1 MQVTTNTTNDSVAS
15 RERNRDRTP
24 SATNQEPSSSWKLDS
39 GEQNSALSNYFP
51 ARSLTK
57 SSVYSIAQWEPKVVT
72 YVNPHEPEAQSNQSM
87 MTNTTTTIKHMP
99 FTPYQTPLNSDR
111 RSAKETLRTLDD
123 QLILK
128 TVSADDHNN
137 VSSINL
143 SGQIFKNVDTEN
155 FEMFTSCAFIQAS
168 RTEGTINLDTFD
180 KLENL
185 ADLEINMSGIS
196 ILKQPR
202 PNWDITI
209 LDLSYNSLSES
220 ASQNFEVL
228 SCLPKLR
235 VLNVSGND
243 LLNFGDSGEPIVF
256 ESLQLLIAEDNNLSA
271 DFFRQISNEVNMP
284 NLKVL
289 LLDYNRIQNIPK
301 LESVSSSLEKE
312 LHILSL
318 AGNPIKSFEQFS
330 NVLQFSN
337 LSVLKLQDTPFVR
350 TTSKNPKVVDE
361 SGIIVERH
369 FPDDIKKSSRKGK
382 KKSEKNLP
390 MKIAMRKIAEPKRPK
405 RDKTWFFELIE
416 NLEKRVKYEVRS
428 AILGDLDSDILSER
442 EIKQKTEKSDVDKQ
456 LIIDDPLTGNPV
468 FLTELEHDNEDAV
481 SMRSSASE
489 QSTSTIVS
497 EHPSNYPSEIS
508 DTITDMSILNGSE
521 SDSRGLVTPPLPMS
535 DTVKRLKMAYQ
546 KQTMIHQNHG
556 LTKFPYKVS
565 TNKSTKTLD
574 LVSKHL
580 QSSEQR
586 IIGNSL
592 KSMRNQKAS
601 TKTTLNLEKRASDSA
616 LYEDLNTEY
625 NKLRDEITKMSIDPE
640 IEPKIKNSQ

>member
-1 MQVTTNTTNDSVAS
+1 
-15 RERNRDRTP
+15 
-24 SATNQEPSSSWKLDS
+24 
-39 GEQNSALSNYFP
+39 
-51 ARSLTK
+51 
-57 SSVYSIAQWEPKVVT
+57 VVT

-87 MTNTTTTIKHMP
+87 MTNTTTTVKNMP
-99 FTPYQTPLNSDR
+99 FTPDQTPLNSDR
-111 RSAKETLRTLDD
+111 RSAKETLKTLDD

-143 SGQIFKNVDTEN
+143 SGQIFKNVETEN
-155 FEMFTSCAFIQAS
+155 FEKFTSCAFIQAS

-196 ILKQPR
+196 LLKHPR

-220 ASQNFEVL
+220 ASHNFEVL
-228 SCLPKLR
+228 STLQKLR

-243 LLNFGDSGEPIVF
+243 LLNFGDSGEPIIF

-271 DFFRQISNEVNMP
+271 DIFRQISNEVNMP

-301 LESVSSSLEKE
+301 LETVSSSLEKE

-318 AGNPIKSFEQFS
+318 AGNPIKSFEKFS

-350 TTSKNPKVVDE
+350 TTSKNPKVVDD

-369 FPDDIKKSSRKGK
+369 FPDEIKKSCRKGK
-382 KKSEKNLP
+382 NKSEKNLP

-416 NLEKRVKYEVRS
+416 NLEKRVKY
-428 AILGDLDSDILSER
+428 
-442 EIKQKTEKSDVDKQ
+442 
-456 LIIDDPLTGNPV
+456 
-468 FLTELEHDNEDAV
+468 
-481 SMRSSASE
+481 
-489 QSTSTIVS
+489 
-497 EHPSNYPSEIS
+497 
-508 DTITDMSILNGSE
+508 
-521 SDSRGLVTPPLPMS
+521 
-535 DTVKRLKMAYQ
+535 
-546 KQTMIHQNHG
+546 
-556 LTKFPYKVS
+556 
-565 TNKSTKTLD
+565 
-574 LVSKHL
+574 
-580 QSSEQR
+580 
-586 IIGNSL
+586 
-592 KSMRNQKAS
+592 
-601 TKTTLNLEKRASDSA
+601 
-616 LYEDLNTEY
+616 
-625 NKLRDEITKMSIDPE
+625 
-640 IEPKIKNSQ
+640 